1 MKKRRLRKWVKD
13 LLIISLLF
21 IIGFGFVFAMVER
34 AEQIDRS
41 MGYEEIN

>member
-1 MKKRRLRKWVKD
+1 MKNIKIKKRVKEI
-13 LLIISLLF
+13 LLVSILF
-21 IIGFGFVFAMVER
+21 IIGFGCIFAMVER